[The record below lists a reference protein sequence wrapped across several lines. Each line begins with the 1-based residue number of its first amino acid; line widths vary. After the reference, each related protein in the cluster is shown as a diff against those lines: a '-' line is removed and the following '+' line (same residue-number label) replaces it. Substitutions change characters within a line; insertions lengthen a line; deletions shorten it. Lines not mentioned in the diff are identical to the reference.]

1 LEANKSPPYDAQSV
15 LPDLSGMNSLS
26 HHGQAISQLAEGVG
40 FEPTFAKKAKAVF
53 KTATISHSVTPPGF
67 KFYFKA
73 TPSGN
78 LADLLPSSLPHFDPT

>member
-1 LEANKSPPYDAQSV
+1 
-15 LPDLSGMNSLS
+15 M
-26 HHGQAISQLAEGVG
+26 AEGVG

-53 KTATISHSVTPPGF
+53 KTATISHSVTPPGC

-78 LADLLPSSLPHFDPT
+78 LADLVPASLPDFDPRGWNIIVLLEQSRLV